1 MMEKS
6 RHLITEEVWM
16 TMANLFWILVGIY
29 VVDSVKAFEFCL
41 KSWGQ
46 ILREARPHPLT
57 KPKYLFLCQ

>member
-6 RHLITEEVWM
+6 RHLITEEIWM
-16 TMANLFWILVGIY
+16 TMANLFWILVGVY

-46 ILREARPHPLT
+46 I
-57 KPKYLFLCQ
+57 